1 MGVSGG
7 IAAYKIPELIRL
19 LKKAGA
25 DVQVTTTK
33 HALEFVTSLTLQ
45 TVSGHKVYSDVF
57 AAINEHSTEHIS
69 LPDWADL
76 MLIAPATANVLCKMA
91 HGIADDALTTTFAAM
106 RKPVVIAPAMNT
118 NMYESPATQHAMHC
132 LSQWDNITM
141 LDAASGEL
149 ACGTTGKGRM
159 QEIDVLMAAVEYA
172 LTPKTMTGK
181 HVLITA
187 GPTQEAID
195 PVRYISNASTGKMGY
210 ALARA
215 CLNRGA
221 KVTLVSGPCQV
232 SLQAWQAFTPLTV
245 VPVQSAAEM
254 CEAAV
259 NAFPHADMA
268 ILCAAVADFTPCH
281 TADKKIKKQP
291 GQTEMTIELTTT
303 TDIAATLGKLK
314 GENGKLK
321 GENGK
326 VKGEKI
332 VVGFALE
339 THDEQANALR
349 KLQSKNLDMI
359 VLNSLQDQGAGF
371 GVDTNKVT
379 LLYADG
385 TKKDLPLLLKQEVA
399 DVIID
404 SI

>member
-1 MGVSGG
+1 MGISGG

-25 DVQVTTTK
+25 DVQVVTTK
-33 HALEFVTSLTLQ
+33 NALEFVTPLTLQ

-76 MLIAPATANVLCKMA
+76 MIIAPATANVLCKIA
-91 HGIADDALTTTFAAM
+91 NGIADDALTTTFAAM

-118 NMYESPATQHAMHC
+118 NMYESPATQKAISE
-132 LSQWDNITM
+132 LAKWENITM

-159 QEIDVLMAAVEYA
+159 QEIDVLVAAIDYS
-172 LTPKTMTGK
+172 LTPKTLSGK
-181 HVLITA
+181 HILITA

-210 ALARA
+210 ALVRA

-221 KVTLVSGPCQV
+221 EVTLVSGPTHL
-232 SLQAWQAFTPLTV
+232 SLKAWQAFCPLHIKNIV
-245 VPVQSAAEM
+245 SSAEM
-254 CEAAV
+254 CEATV
-259 NAFPHADMA
+259 QAFLQVDAA
-268 ILCAAVADFTPCH
+268 ILCAAVADFTPCNI
-281 TADKKIKKQP
+281 ADKKIKKQP
-291 GQTEMTIELTTT
+291 GQTGMSIELTTT
-303 TDIAATLGKLK
+303 TDIAATLGKMK
-314 GENGKLK
+314 GKQLL
-321 GENGK
+321 
-326 VKGEKI
+326 
-332 VVGFALE
+332 VGFALE
-339 THDEQANALR
+339 THNELANAER

-359 VLNSLQDQGAGF
+359 VLNSLQDAGAGF

-379 LLYADG
+379 FLYKDG
-385 TKKDLPLLLKQEVA
+385 TKKHLPLLSKQEVA
-399 DVIID
+399 DAIID
-404 SI
+404 QIY

>member
-1 MGVSGG
+1 MSLQGKHILVGISGG

-118 NMYESPATQHAMHC
+118 NMYESPATQQAMQS

-215 CLNRGA
+215 CLKRGA
-221 KVTLVSGPCQV
+221 KVTLVTGPTHQ
-232 SLQAWQAFTPLTV
+232 SLKAWQQFCTLDI

-303 TDIAATLGKLK
+303 TDIAATLGQRKRADQQL
-314 GENGKLK
+314 
-321 GENGK
+321 
-326 VKGEKI
+326 
-332 VVGFALE
+332 VGFALE

>member
-1 MGVSGG
+1 MNLAGKHILVGISGG
-7 IAAYKIPELIRL
+7 IAAYKMPELIRL

-33 HALEFVTSLTLQ
+33 NALEFVTSLTLQ

-69 LPDWADL
+69 LPDWADM

-118 NMYESPATQHAMHC
+118 NMYESPATQEAIRT

-159 QEIDVLMAAVEYA
+159 QEVDVLVAAAEYA
-172 LTPKTMTGK
+172 LTPKTMAGK
-181 HVLITA
+181 HVVITA

-210 ALARA
+210 SLVRA

-221 KVTLVSGPCQV
+221 EVTLVSGPTHL
-232 SLQAWQAFTPLTV
+232 SLKAWQQFCPLRVENV
-245 VPVQSAAEM
+245 VSSAAM
-254 CEAAV
+254 CEATVA
-259 NAFPHADMA
+259 AFEQADIA
-268 ILCAAVADFTPCH
+268 ILCAAVADFTPCT

-291 GQTEMTIELTTT
+291 GQDGMVVELKTT
-303 TDIAATLGKLK
+303 TDIAATLGASKQAHQRL
-314 GENGKLK
+314 
-321 GENGK
+321 
-326 VKGEKI
+326 
-332 VVGFALE
+332 VGFALE

-371 GVDTNKVT
+371 GTDTNKVT
-379 LLYADG
+379 LLFADG

-399 DVIID
+399 DVIVE
-404 SI
+404 SILQLI

>member
-221 KVTLVSGPCQV
+221 NVTLVSGPCQV

-291 GQTEMTIELTTT
+291 GQTEMNIELTTT
-303 TDIAATLGKLK
+303 TDIAATLGKVK
-314 GENGKLK
+314 A
-321 GENGK
+321 ENGK

>member
-221 KVTLVSGPCQV
+221 NVTLVSGPCQV

-303 TDIAATLGKLK
+303 TDIAATLGKV
-314 GENGKLK
+314 K

>member
-1 MGVSGG
+1 MTLAGKHILVGISGG

-91 HGIADDALTTTFAAM
+91 NGIADDALTTTFAAM

-118 NMYESPATQHAMHC
+118 NMYESPATQKAISE
-132 LSQWDNITM
+132 LATWENVTM
-141 LDAASGEL
+141 LDCASGEL

-159 QEIDVLMAAVEYA
+159 QEIDVLVAAAEYA
-172 LTPKTMTGK
+172 LTPKTLQNK

-195 PVRYISNASTGKMGY
+195 PVRYITNASTGKMGY
-210 ALARA
+210 ALVRA

-221 KVTLVSGPCQV
+221 EVTLVSGPTQL
-232 SLQAWQAFTPLTV
+232 SLKAWQAFCPLNV
-245 VPVQSAAEM
+245 MDVISSAEM
-254 CEAAV
+254 CDATV
-259 NAFPHADMA
+259 KAFEQADIA
-268 ILCAAVADFTPCH
+268 ILCAAVADFTPCN

-291 GQTEMTIELTTT
+291 GQTDMTIELKTT
-303 TDIAATLGKLK
+303 TDIAATLGKMK
-314 GENGKLK
+314 GNAKKL
-321 GENGK
+321 
-326 VKGEKI
+326 
-332 VVGFALE
+332 VGFALE
-339 THDEQANALR
+339 THDEQANAER

-359 VLNSLQDQGAGF
+359 VLNSLQDKGAGF

-379 LLYADG
+379 ILYANG
-385 TKKDLPLLLKQEVA
+385 TKKDLPLLMKQEVA
-399 DVIID
+399 DAIID
-404 SI
+404 SLV

>member
-1 MGVSGG
+1 LSLAGKHILVGISGG

-33 HALEFVTSLTLQ
+33 NALEFVTSLTLQ

-91 HGIADDALTTTFAAM
+91 NGIADDALTTTFAAM

-118 NMYESPATQHAMHC
+118 NMYESPATQKAIHELA
-132 LSQWDNITM
+132 QWENITM

-159 QEIDVLMAAVEYA
+159 QEIDTLIAAAEYA
-172 LTPKTMTGK
+172 LTPKTLKDK

-210 ALARA
+210 ALVRA

-221 KVTLVSGPCQV
+221 KVTLVSGPTHL
-232 SLQAWQAFTPLTV
+232 SLNAWQTFCPLQV
-245 VPVQSAAEM
+245 VHIVSCTEM
-254 CEAAV
+254 CNATVEA
-259 NAFPHADMA
+259 FEQADIA
-268 ILCAAVADFTPCH
+268 ILCAAVADFTPSS
-281 TADKKIKKQP
+281 TADRKIKKQP
-291 GQTEMTIELTTT
+291 GQTGMSIDLTTT
-303 TDIAATLGKLK
+303 TDIAATLGKTK
-314 GENGKLK
+314 GERLL
-321 GENGK
+321 
-326 VKGEKI
+326 
-332 VVGFALE
+332 VGFALE
-339 THDEQANALR
+339 THDEQANAER
-349 KLQSKNLDMI
+349 KLQTKNLDMI
-359 VLNSLQDQGAGF
+359 VLNSLQDKGAGF

-379 LLYADG
+379 ILCANG
-385 TKKDLPLLLKQEVA
+385 TKKDLPLLSKQEVA
-399 DVIID
+399 NAIID
-404 SI
+404 HLVF

>member
-1 MGVSGG
+1 MNLAGKHILVGISGG

-33 HALEFVTSLTLQ
+33 NALEFVTSLTLQ

-69 LPDWADL
+69 LPDWADM

-91 HGIADDALTTTFAAM
+91 RGIADDALTTTFAAM

-118 NMYESPATQHAMHC
+118 NMYESPATQEAIRT

-159 QEIDVLMAAVEYA
+159 QEVDVLVAAAEYA
-172 LTPKTMTGK
+172 LTPKTMAGK
-181 HVLITA
+181 HVVITA

-210 ALARA
+210 SLVRA

-221 KVTLVSGPCQV
+221 EVTLVSGPTHL
-232 SLQAWQAFTPLTV
+232 SLKAWQQFCPLRVENV
-245 VPVQSAAEM
+245 VSSAAM
-254 CEAAV
+254 CEATVA
-259 NAFPHADMA
+259 AFEQADIA
-268 ILCAAVADFTPCH
+268 ILCAAVADFTPCA

-291 GQTEMTIELTTT
+291 GQDGMVVELKTT
-303 TDIAATLGKLK
+303 TDIAATLGVSKQAHQRL
-314 GENGKLK
+314 
-321 GENGK
+321 
-326 VKGEKI
+326 
-332 VVGFALE
+332 VGFALE

-359 VLNSLQDQGAGF
+359 VLNSLQDPGAGF

-379 LLYADG
+379 LLFADG

-399 DVIID
+399 DVIVE
-404 SI
+404 SILQLI

>member
-1 MGVSGG
+1 MNLAGKHILVGISGG

-33 HALEFVTSLTLQ
+33 NALEFVTSLTLQ

-69 LPDWADL
+69 LPDWADM

-118 NMYESPATQHAMHC
+118 NMYESPATQEAIRT

-159 QEIDVLMAAVEYA
+159 QEVDVLVAAAEYA
-172 LTPKTMTGK
+172 LTPKTMAGK
-181 HVLITA
+181 HVVITA

-210 ALARA
+210 SLVRA

-221 KVTLVSGPCQV
+221 EVTLVSGPTHL
-232 SLQAWQAFTPLTV
+232 SLKAWQQFCPLRV
-245 VPVQSAAEM
+245 ENMVSSAAM
-254 CEAAV
+254 CEATVA
-259 NAFPHADMA
+259 AFEQADIA
-268 ILCAAVADFTPCH
+268 ILCAAVADFTPCT

-291 GQTEMTIELTTT
+291 GQDGMVVELKTT
-303 TDIAATLGKLK
+303 TDIAATLGASKQAHQRL
-314 GENGKLK
+314 
-321 GENGK
+321 
-326 VKGEKI
+326 
-332 VVGFALE
+332 VGFALE

-379 LLYADG
+379 LLFADG

-399 DVIID
+399 DVIVE
-404 SI
+404 SILQLI